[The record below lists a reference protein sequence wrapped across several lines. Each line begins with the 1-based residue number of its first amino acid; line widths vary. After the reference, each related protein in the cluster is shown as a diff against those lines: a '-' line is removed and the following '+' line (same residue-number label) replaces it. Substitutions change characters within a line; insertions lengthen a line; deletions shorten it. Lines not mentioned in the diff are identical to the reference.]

1 MDGQSASSPDTD
13 RQEHERRELAAL
25 TERLT
30 SRYSTLPASVV
41 EAAVRTAED
50 SMRDAR
56 IRDYVLIFVERRA
69 RAALDQRVKNSI

>member
-13 RQEHERRELAAL
+13 RQEHERREIAAL

-41 EAAVRTAED
+41 EAAVRTRTACATPA
-50 SMRDAR
+50 SGTT
-56 IRDYVLIFVERRA
+56 
-69 RAALDQRVKNSI
+69 S